1 MNKIRMI
8 DLAFEVLTAMKGRP
22 LKAKL
27 SLLRVGGNFKVF
39 WFTGY
44 DNYTIVDAINDGNVV
59 PFRTDYVDT
68 LKKKNDIKDKEVRTF
83 DIEKAMGAPER
94 VQEIVK
100 YVLEH
105 FDQKTRRNSYYKI
118 GDKRMAGFNSIF
130 VTSSIPMAMKYYT
143 GFKRQLDGQGL
154 HLTIATIFSCVAN
167 EDDPD
172 DVLELGVP
180 TTTSGQQSWWL
191 LPACSALNGYCVVVL
206 VQGAFCPSR
215 LVGILS
221 N

>member
-1 MNKIRMI
+1 M
-8 DLAFEVLTAMKGRP
+8 
-22 LKAKL
+22 
-27 SLLRVGGNFKVF
+27 
-39 WFTGY
+39 
-44 DNYTIVDAINDGNVV
+44 

-180 TTTSGQQSWWL
+180 TTTNGQQS
-191 LPACSALNGYCVVVL
+191 
-206 VQGAFCPSR
+206 
-215 LVGILS
+215 
-221 N
+221 